1 MQKTCGLGMPV
12 RSAVQLPDERV
23 ADEQRHQIY
32 SCLLDLNRWTYAIG
46 FVSGFVWTLMNA
58 DFADSEEKSA
68 FPPALAGG
76 ARVSVHQRP
85 ILVAD
90 RVYVFLT

>member
-1 MQKTCGLGMPV
+1 MQKTCGLGMPI
-12 RSAVQLPDERV
+12 RPAVQLPDERV

-32 SCLLDLNRWTYAIG
+32 SCLLDLNCWTYAIG

-68 FPPALAGG
+68 FL
-76 ARVSVHQRP
+76 SVHQRP

>member
-1 MQKTCGLGMPV
+1 MSV
-12 RSAVQLPDERV
+12 RPAVELPDERV

-58 DFADSEEKSA
+58 DFADKKNLRFQRSSA
-68 FPPALAGG
+68 
-76 ARVSVHQRP
+76 SVFV
-85 ILVAD
+85 L
-90 RVYVFLT
+90 F